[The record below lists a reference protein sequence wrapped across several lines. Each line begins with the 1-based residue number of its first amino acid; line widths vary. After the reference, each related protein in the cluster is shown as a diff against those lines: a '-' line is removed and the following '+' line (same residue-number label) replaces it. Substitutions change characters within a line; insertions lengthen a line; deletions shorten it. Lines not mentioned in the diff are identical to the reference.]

1 MTLAIPVAVVIW
13 RDMLGGVLSRTHSL
27 PHGTKLGHLQLHIK
41 GEETGETFTVPKQNV
56 STTVKSL
63 VDNYYMSRVEH
74 QWRI

>member
-13 RDMLGGVLSRTHSL
+13 CDMLGGVLSRTHSL

-56 STTVKSL
+56 STIHLKAWWILHES
-63 VDNYYMSRVEH
+63 E
-74 QWRI
+74 